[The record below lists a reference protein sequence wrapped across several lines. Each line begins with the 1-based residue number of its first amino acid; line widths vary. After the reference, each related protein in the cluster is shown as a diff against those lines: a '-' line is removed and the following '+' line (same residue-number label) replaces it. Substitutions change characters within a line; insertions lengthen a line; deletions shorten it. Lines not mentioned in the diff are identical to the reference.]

1 MTFQNHESVRA
12 APRPRPPVTGQ
23 LSVPLLLRH
32 LAAPRLPILKK
43 TTPFSLDLLKKA
55 LPPTGNFFISPFSV
69 WSALV
74 LAYFGSRGNTK
85 AELEQVLRLT
95 NRRTRSPCSGPS
107 NGGDYDSQEAN
118 QNYTINSANRIYFDQ
133 SIPVRECVGKVLDDK
148 VKLIDFKRPDAAAAD
163 INAFIN
169 AETRGKIPK
178 LIEPSFVKDAKM
190 VLTNA
195 VYFKG
200 FWKYPFNPQRTH
212 KDNFFINPK
221 AALQVDMMSQT
232 GNFKYV
238 DSEKLRAQVLEMPY
252 KGDAVSMVVLLPR
265 SGRAKEVDRLVR
277 RLRPRRLV
285 SVLKAMP
292 SVPVR
297 VKFPKIIVES
307 ALEDELISTLKNMG
321 IRDLFSSAAD
331 LTDFTHV
338 RGLMVNRAI
347 HKALIE
353 VDEEGAEAAAA
364 TVLVITKSSNAPKTT
379 FTCNRPF
386 VFYIKDNEANNILFM
401 GVYRG
406 L

>member
-1 MTFQNHESVRA
+1 MRVCVLLPALALLSRA
-12 APRPRPPVTGQ
+12 SCQCLSSSDTSPP
-23 LSVPLLLRH
+23 
-32 LAAPRLPILKK
+32 PRLQILKK

-95 NRRTRSPCSGPS
+95 NKEDTLALFRALERR
-107 NGGDYDSQEAN
+107 YDSQEAN
-118 QNYTINSANRIYFDQ
+118 QNYTINSANRIYVDQ

-148 VKLIDFKRPDAAAAD
+148 LKLIDFNRPDAAAAD
-163 INAFIN
+163 INAFVN

-178 LIEPSFVKDAKM
+178 LIEPSSLENAKM
-190 VLTNA
+190 FLTNA

-200 FWKYPFNPQRTH
+200 FWKYPFKPQRTH
-212 KDNFFINPK
+212 KDKFFVTPEESV
-221 AALQVDMMSQT
+221 QVDMMSQT
-232 GNFKYV
+232 KRFKYV
-238 DSEKLRAQVLEMPY
+238 DSEKLHAQVLEMPY
-252 KGDAVSMVVLLPR
+252 RGDAMSMVVLLPR
-265 SGRAKEVDRLVR
+265 SERAKEVDRLVQ
-277 RLRPRRLV
+277 RLKPKVLA
-285 SVLKAMP
+285 SELKAMP
-292 SVPVR
+292 SVSLR
-297 VKFPKIIVES
+297 VKFPKFSVES
-307 ALEDELISTLKNMG
+307 TLGNELISTLHKMG
-321 IRDLFSSAAD
+321 IRDLFFSTAD
-331 LTDFTHV
+331 LTDFTQV
-338 RGLMVNRAI
+338 RELKVTRAI

-364 TVLVITKSSNAPKTT
+364 TVLVITNRSSMTPKTT

-406 L
+406 P

>member
-1 MTFQNHESVRA
+1 MKLKEFANYDHKI
-12 APRPRPPVTGQ
+12 PV
-23 LSVPLLLRH
+23 
-32 LAAPRLPILKK
+32 
-43 TTPFSLDLLKKA
+43 
-55 LPPTGNFFISPFSV
+55 
-69 WSALV
+69 LV
-74 LAYFGSRGNTK
+74 LCITS
-85 AELEQVLRLT
+85 
-95 NRRTRSPCSGPS
+95 
-107 NGGDYDSQEAN
+107 
-118 QNYTINSANRIYFDQ
+118 
-133 SIPVRECVGKVLDDK
+133 
-148 VKLIDFKRPDAAAAD
+148 VKPDAAAAD

-178 LIEPSFVKDAKM
+178 LIEPSFVEDAKM

-212 KDNFFINPK
+212 KDNFFWTRRSFAPRCWRCP
-221 AALQVDMMSQT
+221 T
-232 GNFKYV
+232 
-238 DSEKLRAQVLEMPY
+238 
-252 KGDAVSMVVLLPR
+252 GDAVSMVVLLPR

-338 RGLMVNRAI
+338 RGLMVTRAI
-347 HKALIE
+347 HKALME

-364 TVLVITKSSNAPKTT
+364 TVLVITKSSMTPKTT

>member
-1 MTFQNHESVRA
+1 
-12 APRPRPPVTGQ
+12 
-23 LSVPLLLRH
+23 
-32 LAAPRLPILKK
+32 
-43 TTPFSLDLLKKA
+43 
-55 LPPTGNFFISPFSV
+55 
-69 WSALV
+69 
-74 LAYFGSRGNTK
+74 
-85 AELEQVLRLT
+85 
-95 NRRTRSPCSGPS
+95 
-107 NGGDYDSQEAN
+107 
-118 QNYTINSANRIYFDQ
+118 
-133 SIPVRECVGKVLDDK
+133 
-148 VKLIDFKRPDAAAAD
+148 
-163 INAFIN
+163 
-169 AETRGKIPK
+169 
-178 LIEPSFVKDAKM
+178 M

-232 GNFKYV
+232 GISNMV
-238 DSEKLRAQVLEMPY
+238 IGLGEASRPGA
-252 KGDAVSMVVLLPR
+252 GDALQ
-265 SGRAKEVDRLVR
+265 GRRRVHGGAPPAKWESQGGGQAGPTPEAQETR
-277 RLRPRRLV
+277 V

-338 RGLMVNRAI
+338 RGLMVNGAI

-364 TVLVITKSSNAPKTT
+364 TVLVMTKSSMTPKTT

-401 GVYRG
+401 GVYRETEIIKPESHQPDTAAYINAFFSAETRG
-406 L
+406 KIPNIIQPSFLGGAKMVLTNAVYFKGIWKYPFKSQSTHKEKFFWTRRSFAPTCWRFEMSYRRPWWCSSRDVEGDPRRLNGWSDA